1 MSDLLQRLRLEAE
14 APPVFG
20 YTALTLSDCKSAADE
35 LDRLRAENAAL
46 QKTNASLRADIENP
60 SPDMQERALKLCRH
74 FEIVCELRAENA
86 QLRQQVEGLRAI
98 VIPVGLAQDRMREDA
113 ERYRWLRAH
122 GDADG
127 CPSCWCYYDGI
138 HMQQGEML
146 DAAIDAARV

>member
-113 ERYRWLRAH
+113 ERYR
-122 GDADG
+122 
-127 CPSCWCYYDGI
+127 
-138 HMQQGEML
+138 
-146 DAAIDAARV
+146 